1 MLTSPLR
8 YPGGKAKLFG
18 YFAEVI
24 QYNNLFSCTYC
35 EPYAGGAG
43 LALKLLS
50 AGFVQNV
57 SLNDIDESIFAF
69 WQSVLRCPDDFCE
82 LIYKTPIT
90 MEEWYRQ
97 KEIWKSRDLSSPLAL
112 GFAAFF
118 LNRTNRSGIIEGA
131 GPIGGYEQAGAWK
144 LDVRVNK
151 AQQIKNIENLRF
163 FSDRIEISNRDAL
176 DFFSECILNTYSFV
190 YLDPPYYVKGSKLYR
205 NFYEHGDHADIKN
218 FLSLYRDKKWI
229 VSYDDVVQIR
239 DLYSEFAPVTY
250 SLNYSAG
257 KKTTGQEVVYFSD
270 ALAPPRVD
278 GFISRSVA

>member
-1 MLTSPLR
+1 LLTSPLR

-18 YFAEVI
+18 YFTEVI
-24 QYNNLFSCTYC
+24 TQNNLFSHTYC

-50 AGFVQNV
+50 SGFVQNV
-57 SLNDIDESIFAF
+57 ALNDIDESIFAF
-69 WQSVLRCPDDFCE
+69 WESVLRYPDDFCD
-82 LIYKTPIT
+82 LIYNTPIC

-131 GPIGGYEQAGAWK
+131 GPIGGYGQAGTWK

-151 AQQIKNIENLRF
+151 TQQIKNIENLKS
-163 FSDRIEISNRDAL
+163 FSARIEISNEDAL
-176 DFFSECILNTYSFV
+176 SFFSKCIKNSDSFV

-205 NFYEHGDHADIKN
+205 NFYKHDDHFSIAE
-218 FLSLYRDKKWI
+218 FLRFHRDKLWV
-229 VSYDDVVQIR
+229 VSYDDVKEIR
-239 DLYSEFAPVTY
+239 TLYSEFDPITY
-250 SLNYSAG
+250 SLQYSAG
-257 KKTTGQEVVYFSD
+257 KKASGREVIYFSD
-270 ALAPPRVD
+270 ALVAPDVD
-278 GFISRSVA
+278 GFSSRVAA